1 MNFSAVYLVERL
13 LYRIVE
19 FLRHWY
25 VRSARIYS
33 NFILTKF
40 ERLDRRLAL
49 VVTLKNLFQ
58 PLYKDYTIIGYIIG
72 FIFRS
77 IRLIVASV
85 VYLVFFSIA
94 AVIYLIWLVI
104 PPILFLSALRW

>member
-1 MNFSAVYLVERL
+1 MNFSVVYLVERFI
-13 LYRIVE
+13 YRIFE

-77 IRLIVASV
+77 IRIIVASV
-85 VYLVFFSIA
+85 VYIIFFSVA
-94 AVIYLIWLVI
+94 AIVYLIWLVV

>member
-1 MNFSAVYLVERL
+1 MNFSAVYLVQRFA
-13 LYRIVE
+13 YRTIE

-33 NFILTKF
+33 NFIITRF
-40 ERLDRRLAL
+40 ERLDRRFAWM
-49 VVTLKNLFQ
+49 VTLKNLFQ
-58 PLYKDYTIIGYIIG
+58 PLFKDYTIIGYVIG

-77 IRLIVASV
+77 VRLIVAGV
-85 VYLVFFSIA
+85 IYAVFFCIA
-94 AVIYLIWLVI
+94 VFAYLIWLAI